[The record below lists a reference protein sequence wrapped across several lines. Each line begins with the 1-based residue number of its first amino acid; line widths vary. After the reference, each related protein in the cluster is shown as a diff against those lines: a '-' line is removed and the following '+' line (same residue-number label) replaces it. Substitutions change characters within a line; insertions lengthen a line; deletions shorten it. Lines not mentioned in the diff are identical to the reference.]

1 MGGQGSEKKVTHK
14 KSRNDKT
21 GIIPAIMGSAYKVV
35 PVLWCWYWFERR
47 VVYWKPMNK
56 ERGWTVVLHGRMLPH
71 VKRAIQ
77 VPK

>member
-35 PVLWCWYWFERR
+35 PVLWC
-47 VVYWKPMNK
+47 
-56 ERGWTVVLHGRMLPH
+56 
-71 VKRAIQ
+71 
-77 VPK
+77 